1 MRNRLPNERVQ
12 KLIVIHRYFG
22 IHADKDTGILRRFEG
37 KGMDLE
43 DLIEEG
49 EVTLADENLTNQVQV
64 WLLFSKNLVII
75 R

>member
-22 IHADKDTGILRRFEG
+22 IHTDKDTGILRRFEG

-49 EVTLADENLTNQVQV
+49 ETSSADENLTNQVQV